1 MAIILID
8 YQDCYNRADRIRDM
22 GTQCCDYADAL
33 SSEEKTKPLSEA
45 LKLLGQDLSVLSNDI
60 RTETD
65 SWVSYYENNHH
76 PSWQEGV

>member
-8 YQDCYNRADRIRDM
+8 YQDCYQRADRIGRM
-22 GTQCCDYADAL
+22 GEQCRSYAGALAPDAKAAAL
-33 SSEEKTKPLSEA
+33 SKA
-45 LKLLGQDLSVLSNDI
+45 LDALGQDLAQLSGDI

-76 PSWQEGV
+76 PGWKED